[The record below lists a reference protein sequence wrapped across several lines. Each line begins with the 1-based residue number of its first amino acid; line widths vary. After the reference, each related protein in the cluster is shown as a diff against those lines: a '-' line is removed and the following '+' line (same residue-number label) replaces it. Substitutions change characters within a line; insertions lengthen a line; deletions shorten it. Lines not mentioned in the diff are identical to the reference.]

1 MGDIMEEKVE
11 KGYSRGLSK
20 SSYVG
25 TQKGKNSEFKEV
37 VRCISDLYMAD
48 VKVKVN
54 RLYINIYKEF
64 EKFGRKIN
72 GQISLI

>member
-37 VRCISDLYMAD
+37 VRCISDLYLAD
-48 VKVKVN
+48 VKVKVK
-54 RLYINIYKEF
+54 RIPIHIYREF
-64 EKFGRKIN
+64 EKFRRNIN
-72 GQISLI
+72 GLISLI